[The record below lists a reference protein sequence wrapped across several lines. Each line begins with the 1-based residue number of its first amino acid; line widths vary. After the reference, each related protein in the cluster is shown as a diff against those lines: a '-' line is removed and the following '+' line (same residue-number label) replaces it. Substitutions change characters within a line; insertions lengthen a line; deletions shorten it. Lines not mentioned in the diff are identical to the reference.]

1 MSTELPAEISAKDIG
16 PDGDNI
22 GQLNGQDSNFSLDSC
37 KHQRAVG
44 VLASSVLDKPYIAD
58 VNNIDEAPLLPL
70 MTHEQMNLEG
80 LERIRTLRVDIA
92 AKDLIVSKME
102 SLRRERDTRPEALCN
117 IADALL
123 QRLDFKPLQAL
134 QNIGAYV
141 QPYAAM
147 LVKTR
152 KNSYADLSYGNFV
165 MENLQHPEKP
175 VSSSKS
181 SWMPN
186 IRQIQFW
193 EAVEEIAMQD
203 ELAAKLWDTSTSPKP
218 SMLKSHML
226 LGQFPI
232 LLKSLRHGE
241 TKGIMAERRTQEQ
254 HLDKAVLDGKEDK
267 EESLRK
273 KLGNIKDNV
282 NLKFAASVIFSLIS
296 EASAEAVAEYP

>member
-1 MSTELPAEISAKDIG
+1 
-16 PDGDNI
+16 
-22 GQLNGQDSNFSLDSC
+22 
-37 KHQRAVG
+37 
-44 VLASSVLDKPYIAD
+44 
-58 VNNIDEAPLLPL
+58 
-70 MTHEQMNLEG
+70 
-80 LERIRTLRVDIA
+80 
-92 AKDLIVSKME
+92 ME

-123 QRLDFKPLQAL
+123 QRLDFKPLSKLSIRFWQAL